1 MGGGGVN
8 LTRHKAALYRQLAP
22 EAREQIGLSI
32 LNQVIGVLIL
42 LASLTAILETEPTL
56 RASAPWLFPTL
67 ETIFVVVFIIEY
79 LLRLYSIGE
88 DPRYRGLSGRL
99 RYIFSFWALVD
110 LVAILP
116 YFLGFLAHDNAFLV
130 RLLRLLRMLRLARL
144 GRFSQAW
151 AGLAVA
157 LRSRSYEL
165 WLSAGV
171 AGLLLLFSSCC
182 LYVVEASAQPE
193 AFGSVPRALWWSIA
207 TLTTVGY
214 GDVTPITAL
223 GKFFAGL
230 TAVAGI
236 GIIAMP
242 TGILAA
248 AFSDAF
254 QKAHKLPESGEK

>member
-1 MGGGGVN
+1 MN
-8 LTRHKAALYRQLAP
+8 LAMHRGALYRQLAP
-22 EAREQIGLSI
+22 EARQQLGLSL
-32 LNQVIGVLIL
+32 LNRVICVLIL
-42 LASLTAILETEPTL
+42 SASAIAILETEPTL
-56 RASAPWLFPTL
+56 REAAPGLFATL
-67 ETIFVVVFIIEY
+67 ETLFVCIFVIEY
-79 LLRLYSIGE
+79 ALRLYAMGE
-88 DPRYRGLSGRL
+88 DPRYRGLGGRL
-99 RYIFSFWALVD
+99 RYMFSFWALVD
-110 LVAILP
+110 LIAILP
-116 YFLGFLAHDNAFLV
+116 YFLGFITYHNAFLL
-130 RLLRLLRMLRLARL
+130 RLLRLARMLRLARL

-151 AGLAVA
+151 ASLADA
-157 LRSRSYEL
+157 LKSRSHEL
-165 WLSAGV
+165 LLSAGV

-182 LYVVEASAQPE
+182 LYVVEAAAQPE

-214 GDVTPITAL
+214 GDVTPITAI

-254 QKAHKLPESGEK
+254 QKKNN